1 MSKIYPVESS
11 DSTLVGVKIDGN
23 ISWFENTKAGI
34 NVAKQFG
41 LLFHWLTNPKLSKA
55 RLDKLNNDLGKN
67 GNEAVT

>member
-11 DSTLVGVKIDGN
+11 DNTLVGVEIDGN
-23 ISWFENTKAGI
+23 VNWFPKTKWGTEL
-34 NVAKQFG
+34 AKDFAQ
-41 LLFHWLTNPKLSKA
+41 LFHWLTNPKLSKA